1 MKNLIKTKQ
10 PIHINNAIGGFSY
23 TLNPD
28 SYGFKY
34 LGHVKGNMGSQNFF
48 DKVEA
53 YHRVGEAIGMTE
65 GELHMFL
72 MKDFAKNQYKIV
84 QNPKT
89 KKWNMKG
96 TKEAFTHHK
105 KMFNKLGWSVISTI
119 NFIQGKNKPKMSN

>member
-1 MKNLIKTKQ
+1 MKKLINTKQ
-10 PIHINNAIGGFSY
+10 PIPINNAIGGFSY

-53 YHRVGEAIGMTE
+53 HRRVGEAIGMTE
-65 GELHMFL
+65 GQLHMFL
-72 MKDFAKNQYKIV
+72 MRNFDNKQYKV
-84 QNPKT
+84 ERHPTT
-89 KKWNMKG
+89 KKWNFRG
-96 TKEAFTHHK
+96 TKSALEYHK

-119 NFIQGKNKPKMSN
+119 NFIQGKNKPKMSE